1 MKTEN
6 NRLYLCDEGK
16 VFRRISDGFIMGD
29 GIDLGDDDTI
39 ENYEEI
45 DDPNPQ
51 PKEEEEDHTPKR
63 HPIRTVH
70 KGSES
75 GEE

>member
-29 GIDLGDDDTI
+29 GLDLGENDVI

-45 DDPNPQ
+45 DDPNP
-51 PKEEEEDHTPKR
+51 
-63 HPIRTVH
+63 ING
-70 KGSES
+70 GSEDS
-75 GEE
+75 EE

>member
-6 NRLYLCDEGK
+6 NRLYLCDEGQ

-29 GIDLGDDDTI
+29 GLDLGENDVI

-45 DDPNPQ
+45 DDPNP
-51 PKEEEEDHTPKR
+51 
-63 HPIRTVH
+63 ING
-70 KGSES
+70 GSEDS
-75 GEE
+75 EE